1 MFITLFNSHA
11 LTNQI
16 LIIVLEGTYDTKTTQ
31 NTLFRLFKTCFS
43 NFYVIFEFL
52 SQNTLNTLKN
62 SKKQHLKLWWI
73 KPYEFAS
80 KHFRN
85 SPTLKSNIVLNVK
98 NHTKHKQTY
107 KQQLNILNMAECI

>member
-80 KHFRN
+80 KHFSN

-98 NHTKHKQTY
+98 KKHTKHKQTY
-107 KQQLNILNMAECI
+107 KQ